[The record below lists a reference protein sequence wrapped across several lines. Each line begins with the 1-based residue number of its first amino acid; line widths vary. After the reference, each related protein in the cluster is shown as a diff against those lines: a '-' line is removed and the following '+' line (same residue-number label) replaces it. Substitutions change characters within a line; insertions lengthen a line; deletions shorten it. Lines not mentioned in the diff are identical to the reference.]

1 MTYTNFC
8 DRITELRKARYTTQ
22 TALARKLNVTR
33 KAITDWESNKV
44 LPSFDSIIA
53 LAYAFDVSADYIL
66 GMTDD
71 PTPHTK

>member
-8 DRITELRKARYTTQ
+8 DRIAALRKDNGMAQ

-33 KAITDWESNKV
+33 KTIADWESNKV

-71 PTPHTK
+71 PTSHTK

>member
-1 MTYTNFC
+1 MICTNFC
-8 DRITELRKARYTTQ
+8 DRIADLRKSHGTTQ
-22 TALARKLNVTR
+22 AALARKLNITR
-33 KAITDWESNKV
+33 KAVADWEKNEA

-71 PTPHTK
+71 PTPHTR

>member
-1 MTYTNFC
+1 MT
-8 DRITELRKARYTTQ
+8 RYTTQ

-33 KAITDWESNKV
+33 KAIADWESNKV

-71 PTPHTK
+71 PTPYTH

>member
-8 DRITELRKARYTTQ
+8 DRITELRKSRY

-33 KAITDWESNKV
+33 KAIADWESNKV

-71 PTPHTK
+71 PTPRTH

>member
-1 MTYTNFC
+1 MICTNFC
-8 DRITELRKARYTTQ
+8 DRIAELRKDRYTTQ
-22 TALARKLNVTR
+22 TALAKELNVTR
-33 KAITDWESNKV
+33 KTVADWESNKV
-44 LPSFDSIIA
+44 LPNFDSIIA